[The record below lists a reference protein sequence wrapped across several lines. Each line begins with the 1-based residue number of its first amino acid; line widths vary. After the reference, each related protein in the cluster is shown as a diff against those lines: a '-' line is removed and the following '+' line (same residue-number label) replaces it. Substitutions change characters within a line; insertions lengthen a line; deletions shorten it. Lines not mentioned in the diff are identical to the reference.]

1 MISAIVL
8 AAGQST
14 RMGQPKLIL
23 PWKETT
29 VIGQVVKT
37 LINSGLDEIIV
48 VTGGAQHQVKS
59 NLQEFPVRFVSNLRF
74 ESTEMTYSLKIGMTT
89 LRKDTEAIM
98 VTLGDQPQIEIS
110 VVEDIIKLYRQ
121 TRSYLVIPSYKR
133 RRGHPWLI
141 DYHLFPKIT
150 ELNEDETLRD
160 FLDQHQD
167 EIRYL
172 QVNEESVLQDLDTL
186 ADYQKFQKNLKMD

>member
-59 NLQEFPVRFVSNLRF
+59 NLQEFPVRFVSNPRF
-74 ESTEMTYSLKIGMTT
+74 ESTEMTYSLQIGMTT

-141 DYHLFPKIT
+141 DHHLFPKIT

>member
-14 RMGQPKLIL
+14 RMGRPKLIL

-59 NLQEFPVRFVSNLRF
+59 NLQEFPVRFVSNPRF
-74 ESTEMTYSLKIGMTT
+74 ESTEMTYSLQIGMTT

-98 VTLGDQPQIEIS
+98 VTSL
-110 VVEDIIKLYRQ
+110 KLKYR
-121 TRSYLVIPSYKR
+121 L
-133 RRGHPWLI
+133 
-141 DYHLFPKIT
+141 
-150 ELNEDETLRD
+150 
-160 FLDQHQD
+160 
-167 EIRYL
+167 
-172 QVNEESVLQDLDTL
+172 
-186 ADYQKFQKNLKMD
+186 

>member
-23 PWKETT
+23 PWKDTT
-29 VIGQVVKT
+29 VIGQVVKI
-37 LINSGLDEIIV
+37 LLSSVLDEIIV

-59 NLQEFPVRFVSNLRF
+59 NLQEFPVRFVSNPRF
-74 ESTEMTYSLKIGMTT
+74 ESTEMTSSLQVGMTT
-89 LRKDTEAIM
+89 LRKDTEAIL

-110 VVEDIIKLYRQ
+110 VVEDIINLYGQ
-121 TRSYLVIPSYKR
+121 TRSHLVIPSYKK

-141 DYHLFPKIT
+141 DHHLFHKIIK
-150 ELNEDETLRD
+150 LNEDETLRD
-160 FLDQHQD
+160 FLDQHQE

-172 QVNEESVLQDLDTL
+172 QVDNESVLQDLDTL
-186 ADYQKFQKNLKMD
+186 ADYQKFQNNLKMD

>member
-1 MISAIVL
+1 
-8 AAGQST
+8 
-14 RMGQPKLIL
+14 
-23 PWKETT
+23 
-29 VIGQVVKT
+29 
-37 LINSGLDEIIV
+37 
-48 VTGGAQHQVKS
+48 
-59 NLQEFPVRFVSNLRF
+59 
-74 ESTEMTYSLKIGMTT
+74 
-89 LRKDTEAIM
+89 
-98 VTLGDQPQIEIS
+98 LGDQPQIEIS

-141 DYHLFPKIT
+141 DHHLFPKIT